1 MYLGVVFLSGG
12 QSEVDSTNH
21 LDLINKAPGRKPWKL
36 SFSYGRALQAS
47 ALAAW
52 QGKPEKVADA
62 QNAFAFRAKM
72 NGLACVGKYKGD
84 QDNMPA
90 AGESLHVAKHAY

>member
-1 MYLGVVFLSGG
+1 MYLGIVFLSGG
-12 QSEVDSTNH
+12 QSEQDSTNH
-21 LDLINKAPGRKPWKL
+21 LDLINKAPGRKPWKI

-47 ALAAW
+47 ALARW
-52 QGKPEKVADA
+52 EGKPEKIADA

-72 NGLACVGKYKGD
+72 NGLASVGKYELDKD
-84 QDNMPA
+84 TMPG